1 MDEGNFSGSTEG
13 IEESDVEV
21 SVTKNDVSGE
31 GREPEIAVTAPF
43 ELKTI
48 PPSDREKAKKK
59 FSGKLVN
66 RDFVHLHNHT
76 NYSVLDGLTKIPELV
91 ELTKNFGQDAVAV
104 TDHGTLGGWL
114 DFQKHAEAAGI
125 KSILGIETYVAA
137 RGHKDRDPQKDKTR
151 YHLTVLAM
159 NDTGKQ
165 NLIKLSSI
173 ANLEGVYY
181 KPRIDHELLKQY
193 NEGLIVMSGCASGEV
208 GENLREGNYEK
219 AKEIARW
226 YRSVFGGRYFMEVQD
241 HGHPDAPKHWE
252 VQTKINA
259 GVLKIASELNIPA
272 VVTCDAHY
280 ANIDDTD
287 VHEILLCIGTGSFLS
302 DKNRMSLSDFH
313 LNVADPA
320 EIISRWGTDYPDVI
334 INTRIIA
341 DACSA
346 HISTGHIF
354 IPKYPIS
361 TEKEAELHKEFD
373 DRESRKAEKDRID
386 WYPDRELFLQ
396 MVWRGLA
403 YRYAGQPKYNTLSR
417 EQARKILPKK
427 IVERADYEVKII
439 DKMGYDGYFLVVSDF
454 INWGKDKG
462 VVYGPGRGSAAGA
475 IVTYALS
482 ITELDPMKYDLI
494 FERFLNPDR
503 VSMPDIDVDIQDTRR
518 NDVIQYC
525 TEKYGVDAVTNI
537 VTFGTM
543 AGKSA
548 VKDVARVLEVPFAE
562 ANRLSS
568 LVPPPVQGHH
578 VPLSKA
584 IVEDPDL
591 KKEYETNPTSKKVID
606 YAIRLEGTIRSHGVH
621 ASGVVIAPDT
631 LTKFI
636 PLEMAQK
643 GVVSTQFPGPQV
655 EEIGLL
661 KFDFLGLSNL
671 TVISDALHII
681 KKVFGD
687 NVNMNQIELTDP
699 AVFDLFQ
706 KGNTI
711 GVFQFES
718 AGMQRYMEELRPT
731 KFEDLIAMNALYRPG
746 PMSEIPKFIARA
758 HGDEPV
764 TYDDPHMK
772 DALKDTYGV
781 LVYQEQF
788 MKISRDMANFT
799 GGEADTLRKSIS
811 KKKVDLMR
819 KFREKFIN
827 GSVEHVG
834 ADRAKMEKF
843 WSHLEDFASYCFNK
857 SHAACYSLIAYW
869 TAWLKVHYPEAF
881 MAALMTSDFKNTDRL
896 TIEISECNR
905 MGIKVLNP
913 DVNDSFVGFA
923 IVPGTKDIRFG
934 FSAIKG
940 VGSTAIE
947 SILKARDEAKFTSV
961 EDFARRTDSRVVN
974 KRVWESLIR
983 SGAFDNFA
991 TTVEPE
997 SDDDNGVRGDRS
1009 DLLFS
1014 LDDIIAFSGKVQ
1026 KEAASGQGDLFGL
1039 LGDDAR
1045 VTGAETHLIISRA
1058 PVKLSQSDILASER
1072 ELMGLYLSAHPLDK
1086 FATYFR
1092 ENMTPISDL
1101 KSNHDG
1107 ALVDVGGLLSRWKVF
1122 TTKSGSKM
1130 AFASIEDKSKEMEF
1144 VIFPKLFESLTPSGM
1159 NAPDLAPG
1167 AVIHLRGRVQ
1177 GKDRDG
1183 TTLADPTLVADEIEI
1198 LTDDMLKDYRS
1209 TGVVHAGID
1218 MNTVTRHRTFAK
1230 KTADAA
1236 TSSRTVA
1243 SVDTAKSISRKHEA
1257 PTSGYVLA
1265 DDKPRKLFIHV
1276 VDPSDTKALECLR
1289 GKLRGSVG
1297 DSEVILVLG
1306 DNKKGAVRMPFHVNI
1321 TESLKAEVSDIFG
1334 AESVFVK

>member
-1 MDEGNFSGSTEG
+1 MDENIDEVDGV
-13 IEESDVEV
+13 EESDVEV
-21 SVTKNDVSGE
+21 STEKTVVPAKNETSK
-31 GREPEIAVTAPF
+31 TAP
-43 ELKTI
+43 ENSTKLNAI
-48 PPSDREKAKKK
+48 LPADREKAKKK
-59 FSGKLVN
+59 FAGKLTN

-91 ELTKNFGQDAVAV
+91 ELTKKFGQDAVAV

-159 NDTGKQ
+159 NDVGKQ

-181 KPRIDHELLKQY
+181 KPRIDHELLEQY

-226 YRSVFGGRYFMEVQD
+226 YKSVFGDRYFMEVQD

-259 GVLKIASELNIPA
+259 GVLKIASELEIPA

-287 VHEILLCIGTGSFLS
+287 VHEILLCVGTGSFLS
-302 DKNRMSLSDFH
+302 DKNRMSLADFH

-320 EIISRWGTDYPDVI
+320 EIISRWGADYPDVI
-334 INTRIIA
+334 MNTRIIA
-341 DACSA
+341 NACSA

-354 IPKYPIS
+354 IPKYPIPA
-361 TEKEAELHKEFD
+361 EKEAELHKEFD
-373 DRESRKAEKDRID
+373 EREAKKPEKDRID

-475 IVTYALS
+475 IVTYAMS
-482 ITELDPMKYDLI
+482 ITELDPMKYDLM

-562 ANRLSS
+562 ANRLSA

-578 VPLSKA
+578 VPLSKS

-681 KKVFGD
+681 KKVYGD
-687 NVNMNQIELTDP
+687 DINMNQIELTDP
-699 AVFDLFQ
+699 AVFELFQ

-764 TYDDPHMK
+764 TYDDPHMEN
-772 DALKDTYGV
+772 ALKDTYGV

-811 KKKVDLMR
+811 KKKIDLMR

-843 WSHLEDFASYCFNK
+843 WDHLEDFASYCFNK

-940 VGSTAIE
+940 VGGTAIE

-974 KRVWESLIR
+974 KRVWESLIKA
-983 SGAFDNFA
+983 GAFDKFA

-997 SDDDNGVRGDRS
+997 NDDDDGVRGDRS

-1014 LDDIIAFSGKVQ
+1014 LDEIIAFSGKVQ
-1026 KEAASGQGDLFGL
+1026 KEAASGQGNLFGL
-1039 LGDDAR
+1039 LGDDAK
-1045 VTGAETHLIISRA
+1045 VAGAETHLVISRA
-1058 PVKLSQSDILASER
+1058 PSKMSQSERLSYER

-1086 FATYFR
+1086 FTTYFR
-1092 ENMTPISDL
+1092 ENLTPLADI
-1101 KSNHDG
+1101 KSSHDG
-1107 ALVDVGGLLSRWKVF
+1107 ALVDVGGLLSRWKIF

-1130 AFASIEDKSKEMEF
+1130 AFASVEDKTKEVEF
-1144 VIFPKLFESLTPSGM
+1144 VIFPKLFETLSATDSGVS
-1159 NAPDLAPG
+1159 DLEPG
-1167 AVIHLRGRVQ
+1167 VVIHLRARVQ

-1183 TTLADPTLVADEIEI
+1183 ATLADPTLVADEVEI
-1198 LTDDMLKDYRS
+1198 LTDEKLKNYRP
-1209 TGVVHAGID
+1209 TGVPHAGID
-1218 MNTVTRHRTFAK
+1218 MKTVTRRRTFAK

-1236 TSSRTVA
+1236 ASSRTVA
-1243 SVDTAKSISRKHEA
+1243 SVDTAKTTSRKKSA
-1257 PTSGYVLA
+1257 AASDYVLV
-1265 DDKPRKLFIHV
+1265 DDKPRRLFV
-1276 VDPSDTKALECLR
+1276 RVADPNDTKSLEQLR
-1289 GKLRGSVG
+1289 DRLRDHAG

-1306 DNKKGAVRMPFHVNI
+1306 DNKKDAVRMPFRVKI
-1321 TESLKAEVSDIFG
+1321 SDDLTVEIAKIFG
-1334 AESVFVK
+1334 EDCVKTK